1 MWAANGNYR
10 LPSRLQG
17 RLCFKSTNIK
27 DTCSEKRSTTIDS
40 FASPPPVKLWTKTLK
55 KKKNISV
62 SRCQRLQFPWEGF
75 KCGSYCIAFI
85 RFCYETEWLTL
96 WSQSVLSLGQQ
107 VYSKLNGMIEQS
119 WHIVHRRE
127 PLKGAFDRTRSG
139 RLGQSITRL
148 VTERVVTFSTRC
160 EQCK

>member
-1 MWAANGNYR
+1 M
-10 LPSRLQG
+10 
-17 RLCFKSTNIK
+17 
-27 DTCSEKRSTTIDS
+27 
-40 FASPPPVKLWTKTLK
+40 
-55 KKKNISV
+55 

-148 VTERVVTFSTRC
+148 VTERVDQHSQPGASSVNKN
-160 EQCK
+160 CKFNPFQYLSLIAIDIRNNREVAVLRQQTSSRGYQRTSQNWLKVYF